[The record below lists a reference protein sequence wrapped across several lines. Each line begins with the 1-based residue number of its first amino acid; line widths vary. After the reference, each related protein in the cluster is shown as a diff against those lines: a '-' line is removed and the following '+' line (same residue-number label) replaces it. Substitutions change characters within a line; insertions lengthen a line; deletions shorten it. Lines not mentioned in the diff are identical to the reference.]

1 MEKNISTL
9 IVLSPALTAVERVTC
24 KQKKDKDSCI
34 NFDPGFENYYKYFSL
49 MMDLYKLPHID
60 FLKTLVEYNKTNE
73 ITFLYGNKGKDIHH
87 YSPRGNALLAQ
98 TISNRLTI
106 AKTGKI
112 TIN

>member
-1 MEKNISTL
+1 MKKDISTL
-9 IVLSPALTAVERVTC
+9 IVLSPALTAVERISC
-24 KQKKDKDSCI
+24 KQNKGKNSCN

-73 ITFLYGNKGKDIHH
+73 ITFLYGNKGKDVHH

-98 TISNRLTI
+98 TISNRLAI